1 MSRRGM
7 VADWRGGAFAK
18 MSITY
23 VHLSDIHFGQEKG
36 TDLIIH
42 NDVKERLIDDA
53 NEQVRIHAGGSAKGV
68 IVTGDI
74 AYGGKTLKYENAGKW
89 LDRLTAAVG
98 CAKTAVKLVPGN
110 HDIDREKISAGCKFL
125 LDEIV
130 RDGDPKLDKFLANDD
145 DRKSLYRRFVA
156 YEPFALGYD
165 CPLDSSGGIASDSR
179 EELAPGRSIRFF
191 GLNSA
196 LICSLKDE
204 EGRLLLGAAQRVLPT
219 EPGVELI
226 VLCHHPLKWLQD
238 SDDARKYVRNRA
250 RVFISGHEHNPSL
263 GIETIEEGCDL
274 LTLAAGATIPP
285 KAEKGYTYTYNLLT
299 FEWHSDGDK
308 LMVEVVPRTWSE
320 DLKRFVA
327 NDASLGG
334 HKRKNLLASPN
345 FRRKP
350 PVPALAAPVVS
361 APAMRPAQPVREGKG
376 EQEPSAPDAETQ
388 VKQPRAPMAEA
399 LVNDSFQLVL
409 LRFFRDLTAPQR
421 LKILVDLNALP
432 SDWNENLTLM
442 MERHVVDKLVK
453 AGRLRD
459 IERSIERIRNEE
471 TDTLG
476 KKG

>member
-1 MSRRGM
+1 
-7 VADWRGGAFAK
+7 

-36 TDLIIH
+36 ADLIIH
-42 NDVKERLIDDA
+42 NDVKERLIEDA
-53 NEQVRIHAGGSAKGV
+53 EEQVRIHAGGPANGV
-68 IVTGDI
+68 IVTGDV
-74 AYGGKTLKYENAGKW
+74 AYGGKPLEYESAAKW
-89 LDRLTAAVG
+89 LDRLTAAVK
-98 CAKTAVKLVPGN
+98 CSKTAVKLVPGN
-110 HDIDREKISAGCKFL
+110 HDIDRDRISSGCKFL

-130 RDGDPKLDKFLANDD
+130 RDGEPKLDKFLANDD
-145 DRKSLYRRFVA
+145 DRKSLYHRFVA

-204 EGRLLLGAAQRVLPT
+204 EGRLLLGAAQRVLPI

-263 GIETIEEGCDL
+263 GIETIEDDCDL
-274 LTLAAGATIPP
+274 LTLAAGATVPP
-285 KAEKGYTYTYNLLT
+285 KAENGYTYTYNLLT
-299 FEWHSDGDK
+299 FDWHPHGDK
-308 LMVEVVPRTWSE
+308 LLVEVVPRVWSE
-320 DLKRFVA
+320 NLKRFEADDVR
-327 NDASLGG
+327 LGG
-334 HKRKNLLASPN
+334 HKPKNLLASPN
-345 FRRKP
+345 FRRKAPIP
-350 PVPALAAPVVS
+350 PLSAPVVL
-361 APAMRPAQPVREGKG
+361 APATTLAQPAHEGG
-376 EQEPSAPDAETQ
+376 GQQEPSASDAETQ
-388 VKQPRAPMAEA
+388 VNQPQAPTAEA
-399 LVNDSFQLVL
+399 PVNDSFQLVL

-442 MERHVVDKLVK
+442 MERHVVDNLVK
-453 AGRLRD
+453 AGRLGD
-459 IERSIERIRNEE
+459 LERSISRIQNEE
-471 TDTLG
+471 TVMLG
-476 KKG
+476 KKP